1 MAAAQP
7 VPVGPQQLARR
18 QQKVEELCAAAI
30 RALTGD
36 AALHYRGHR
45 LHRGTRPLPLGAP
58 HLRPDPQSDDF
69 ASFRGAADGLALRQR
84 HSDAA
89 LHRTLCP
96 PDPVER
102 LIFDLLEQLR
112 VETFAP
118 PHLPGVVLNLRHRF
132 AAWSGTFH
140 RSGLTEGSLGI
151 LLYTVAQVSWS
162 RLNALPVP
170 AATEELIEATRA
182 AVGPVLGGA
191 LAGLRR
197 QRGDQARFAPHALEL
212 ARRVGGMIR
221 AACDEAER
229 DPEDTDGARTA
240 FALLLEFEGAEGDAP
255 AAALTGNSKALEDTG
270 RTYRIHTTR
279 YDREVAAASLVRKA
293 VLDEYRERLDRRI
306 AGLGVNVARLARML
320 GALLAVPARDGWN
333 FGEEEGQVDGR
344 RLAQLISSPAELRLF
359 RTERHRPVADCIVSL
374 LIDCSGS
381 MKEHIE
387 PVAVVVDV
395 LARALALAGATT
407 EVLGFTTG
415 AWHGGRAQRDWL
427 SHGRPKHPGRLNEL
441 CHIVFKDADR
451 SWRRTRPDIAALL
464 KADLFREGIDGEAV
478 EWACR
483 RMLGRREAR
492 RILIVISDGCP
503 MDGATTLAN
512 DAFYL
517 DNHLKE
523 VVARHEALR
532 DVEILGLGVGLD
544 LSAFYRRSLATD
556 PAREPDNAL
565 FGEIVQLIGRRRAE
579 GVRIRPR
586 RMPSAAPAATR
597 PPGSRR

>member
-1 MAAAQP
+1 MATAEHAKP
-7 VPVGPQQLARR
+7 PSPQQLARR

-45 LHRGTRPLPLGAP
+45 LHRGSRLLPVAAP
-58 HLRPDPQSDDF
+58 HLRPDPQADDF
-69 ASFRGAADGLALRQR
+69 ASFRGAADGLALRLR
-84 HSDAA
+84 HSDAE
-89 LHRTLCP
+89 LHRALCP
-96 PDPVER
+96 PDLVER

-112 VETFAP
+112 VETLGP
-118 PHLPGVVLNLRHRF
+118 PHLPGVALNLRHRF
-132 AAWSGTFH
+132 AAWSGAFH
-140 RSGLTEGSLGI
+140 RSGLTESSLGI

-170 AATEELIEATRA
+170 SDTEDVIEATRA
-182 AVGPVLGGA
+182 AIVPVLGGA

-197 QRGDQARFAPHALEL
+197 QRGDQVRFAPHALEL
-212 ARRVGGMIR
+212 AHLVGGMIR
-221 AACDEAER
+221 GACEAHAEH
-229 DPEDTDGARTA
+229 DPEDADGTRSA
-240 FALLLEFEGAEGDAP
+240 FALLLDSGEGEAP
-255 AAALTGNSKALEDTG
+255 AAAISGESKVFEDTG
-270 RTYRIHTTR
+270 RAYRVHTTR

-333 FGEEEGQVDGR
+333 FGEEEGHVDGR
-344 RLAQLISSPAELRLF
+344 RLAQLISSPAERRLF
-359 RTERHRPVADCIVSL
+359 RTERHKPVADCIVSF

-387 PVAVVVDV
+387 PVAVIVDV
-395 LARALALAGATT
+395 LARALQMAGATT

-415 AWHGGRAQRDWL
+415 AWNGGRAGRDWM
-427 SHGRPKHPGRLNEL
+427 SRGRPKHPGRLNEL
-441 CHIVFKDADR
+441 CHIVFKDAGR
-451 SWRRTRPDIAALL
+451 SWRRARHDIAALL

-483 RMLGRREAR
+483 RMLARIEAR
-492 RILIVISDGCP
+492 RILIVVSDGCP

-523 VVARHEALR
+523 IVARHEALR

-556 PAREPDNAL
+556 PASAPDNAL
-565 FGEIVQLIGRRRAE
+565 FCEIVQLIGARHRR
-579 GVRIRPR
+579 
-586 RMPSAAPAATR
+586 
-597 PPGSRR
+597 

>member
-7 VPVGPQQLARR
+7 VPSSPQQLARR
-18 QQKVEELCAAAI
+18 QRKVEELCAAAI

-45 LHRGTRPLPLGAP
+45 LHRGARPLPLRAP

-69 ASFRGAADGLALRQR
+69 GSFRGAADGLALRLR
-84 HSDAA
+84 HSDTE
-89 LHRTLCP
+89 LHRELCP

-118 PHLPGVVLNLRHRF
+118 PHLPGVALNLRHRF
-132 AAWSGTFH
+132 AAWSGAFH
-140 RSGLTEGSLGI
+140 RSGLTESSLGI

-170 AATEELIEATRA
+170 ADTEDVIEATRA
-182 AVGPVLGGA
+182 AIVPALGVA

-212 ARRVGGMIR
+212 ARLVGGMIR
-221 AACDEAER
+221 AACEEAEH
-229 DPEDTDGARTA
+229 DPEETDGTRSA
-240 FALLLEFEGAEGDAP
+240 FALPLEFDGAEGDAP
-255 AAALTGNSKALEDTG
+255 VAAVTGESKVFEDTE
-270 RTYRIHTTR
+270 RAYRVHTTR

-306 AGLGVNVARLARML
+306 AGLRVNVARLARML

-333 FGEEEGQVDGR
+333 FGEEEGHIDGR
-344 RLAQLISSPAELRLF
+344 RLAQLISSPAERRLF
-359 RTERHRPVADCIVSL
+359 RTERHRPVADCIVSF
-374 LIDCSGS
+374 LIDCSAS

-387 PVAVVVDV
+387 PVALVVEI
-395 LARALALAGATT
+395 LTRALALTGATT

-415 AWHGGRAQRDWL
+415 AWNGGRAQRDWENR
-427 SHGRPKHPGRLNEL
+427 GRPKQPGRLNEL
-441 CHIVFKDADR
+441 CHIVFKDAGR
-451 SWRRTRPDIAALL
+451 SWRRARHDIAALL
-464 KADLFREGIDGEAV
+464 KADLFRESIDGEAV
-478 EWACR
+478 EWACQ
-483 RMLGRREAR
+483 RMLGRSEAR

-517 DNHLKE
+517 HNHLKE
-523 VVARHEALR
+523 VVARHEAQR

-544 LSAFYRRSLATD
+544 ISAFYRHSLATD
-556 PAREPDNAL
+556 PAGALDNAL
-565 FGEIVQLIGRRRAE
+565 FNEIVQMIG
-579 GVRIRPR
+579 
-586 RMPSAAPAATR
+586 TR
-597 PPGSRR
+597 HWR